1 MSFKKLL
8 YKKSDKAKANKIPNV
23 KKKTGFKKLVKA

>member
-8 YKKSDKAKANKIPNV
+8 HKGDKPKAKKIPNV
-23 KKKTGFKKLVKA
+23 KKKKGFEKLKHI